1 MKWIGKHP
9 VFSDLLIGGVLLTPP
24 DNQYSYELTLPN
36 NDGTSGFR
44 FNILGMKGLVRR
56 RKNKSNGLR
65 MTNGKCFKSLH
76 MFKTTI
82 HIEKKKTVNPLG
94 HFAG

>member
-1 MKWIGKHP
+1 MTK
-9 VFSDLLIGGVLLTPP
+9 
-24 DNQYSYELTLPN
+24 QYIKPKFFTCSSIKGN
-36 NDGTSGFR
+36 NDGTAGFR

-65 MTNGKCFKSLH
+65 ITGGDCFKSLH

-82 HIEKKKTVNPLG
+82 HIEKKRTIKPLG

>member
-1 MKWIGKHP
+1 MTK
-9 VFSDLLIGGVLLTPP
+9 
-24 DNQYSYELTLPN
+24 QYIKPKFFTCISIKGN
-36 NDGTSGFR
+36 NDGTKGFR

-65 MTNGKCFKSLH
+65 LTSGDCFKSLH

-82 HIEKKKTVNPLG
+82 HIEKKRTVKPLG

>member
-1 MKWIGKHP
+1 MTK
-9 VFSDLLIGGVLLTPP
+9 
-24 DNQYSYELTLPN
+24 QYIKPKFFTCVSIKSN
-36 NDGTSGFR
+36 NDGTAGFR

-65 MTNGKCFKSLH
+65 ITSGKCFKSLH

-82 HIEKKKTVNPLG
+82 HIEKKRTVNPLG